1 MGLGCPSLEV
11 IIQSISRL
19 WLLCSPHN
27 ISKGIFWA
35 NPSNVGTSEEPP
47 KLTDLSTISLRMVTI
62 LLNAAI
68 ESEPRFN
75 WGWYGPAIRL
85 SSVKKGRRGSTYLG
99 FSDIEQF
106 GHVRAFAGAEVLL
119 QLELFLQLK
128 DLSSGE
134 CGARLL
140 LPLRL
145 SPRQWSLVTR
155 VLHIDPILVWCTSNG
170 SYRRTV
176 VVTTAVF
183 VVLLVDR
190 LFALPQRH
198 SGWRSRSGS
207 AAAVCNWLC
216 NEETT
221 TTILIV
227 DFNSPFQAGTN

>member
-1 MGLGCPSLEV
+1 MPRSNRNP
-11 IIQSISRL
+11 IQL
-19 WLLCSPHN
+19 
-27 ISKGIFWA
+27 
-35 NPSNVGTSEEPP
+35 
-47 KLTDLSTISLRMVTI
+47 LRMI
-62 LLNAAI
+62 
-68 ESEPRFN
+68 
-75 WGWYGPAIRL
+75 W
-85 SSVKKGRRGSTYLG
+85 SSDKTLDMVNKKGRRGSTYLG

-119 QLELFLQLK
+119 QFELFLQLK

-134 CGARLL
+134 RGARLL

-155 VLHIDPILVWCTSNG
+155 VLHIDPILLWCTSNG

-176 VVTTAVF
+176 VVTTAVV
-183 VVLLVDR
+183 VVLLIDR

-227 DFNSPFQAGTN
+227 DFNSPFQAETN